1 MKAWIVTWEG
11 PDESVD
17 WRKIVA
23 AYNSRRSPEQVRK
36 AVEQLYIDLVYSED
50 EKVACAAD
58 QGNNPYPAERHQ
70 FWRITCGHNPHL
82 YARRVDNIR
91 PSDDGY
97 VWDEPHVRAMQPG
110 PAR

>member
-11 PDESVD
+11 SDESVD
-17 WRKIVA
+17 RRKIVA
-23 AYNSRRSPEQVRK
+23 VYNSRRSPEQVRK
-36 AVEQLYIDLVYSED
+36 AIQQLYIDLVYSED
-50 EKVACAAD
+50 EKVACATD
-58 QGNNPYPAERHQ
+58 RGKNPYPAERHQ

-97 VWDEPHVRAMQPG
+97 VRDEPHVRVMGPG